1 MQTKRDIEYEKNHN
15 LIGCS
20 HCHHMPDHPIRE
32 NANQFIVNV
41 LVFSTSVQSMEQ
53 VQSLKPK
60 IDSLAGKGRWSF
72 ALDDTDRILRI
83 VSNSLRPQAA
93 IQLLN
98 RHGFECNEL
107 TD

>member
-1 MQTKRDIEYEKNHN
+1 M
-15 LIGCS
+15 
-20 HCHHMPDHPIRE
+20 
-32 NANQFIVNV
+32 NV

-60 IDSLAGKGRWSF
+60 IDSLAGNGKWNF

-83 VSNSLRPQAA
+83 VSNGVKPQRA

-98 RHGFECNEL
+98 QHGFECREL
-107 TD
+107 ND

>member
-1 MQTKRDIEYEKNHN
+1 M
-15 LIGCS
+15 
-20 HCHHMPDHPIRE
+20 
-32 NANQFIVNV
+32 NV

-60 IDSLAGKGRWSF
+60 IDSLAGKGKWNF

-83 VSNSLRPQAA
+83 VSNGVKPQVA

-98 RHGFECNEL
+98 QYGFECHEL
-107 TD
+107 TN